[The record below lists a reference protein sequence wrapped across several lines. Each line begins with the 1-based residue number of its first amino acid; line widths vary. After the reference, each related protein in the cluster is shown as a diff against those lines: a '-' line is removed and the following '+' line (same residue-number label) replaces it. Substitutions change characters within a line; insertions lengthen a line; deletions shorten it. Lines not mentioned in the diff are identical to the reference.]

1 MKKINSVI
9 VKLPLS
15 IANSEVEVEATS
27 INEVIKEL
35 NALGYDMSMLT
46 CSNEMKLK
54 PSITLF
60 VNKVIVFEHTLPLSN
75 GDSVEFKLAMSG
87 G

>member
-60 VNKVIVFEHTLPLSN
+60 VNKEIVFEHNLPLSN